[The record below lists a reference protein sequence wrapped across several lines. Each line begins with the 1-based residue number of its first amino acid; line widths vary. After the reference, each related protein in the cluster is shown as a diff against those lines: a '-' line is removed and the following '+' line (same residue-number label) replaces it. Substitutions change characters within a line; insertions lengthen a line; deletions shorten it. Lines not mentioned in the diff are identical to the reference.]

1 MLYTQCSVELLL
13 NFLWF
18 SLSLTLVLTW
28 VRAVRHGDAKQ
39 NWTTFVA
46 LALLLVLLLPVIS
59 MTDDLVALESRTE
72 LEHVVRRSEM
82 PLLQVASSAAILD
95 LGLLAVLVLIGFA
108 VLFSRLS
115 RFSLRVA
122 LRKLMDGF
130 VRTAGVRPPP
140 ALVFAA

>member
-1 MLYTQCSVELLL
+1 MLL

-18 SLSLTLVLTW
+18 SVSLTLVLTW
-28 VRAVRHGDAKQ
+28 VRAVRLGDAKQ
-39 NWTTFVA
+39 SWTTFIA
-46 LALLLVLLLPVIS
+46 LILLLVLLLPVIS
-59 MTDDLVALESRTE
+59 MTDDLVAMESRTE

-82 PLLQVASSAAILD
+82 PLLQVASGTATAFLD
-95 LGLLAVLVLIGFA
+95 LGVLAVLLLIGFA

-122 LRKLMDGF
+122 VRKIMAGF

-140 ALVFAA
+140 AFVFVA

>member
-13 NFLWF
+13 NVLWF
-18 SLSLTLVLTW
+18 SLSLALVVTW

-39 NWTTFVA
+39 SWTAFVA
-46 LALLLVLLLPVIS
+46 LVLLLVLLLPVIS
-59 MTDDLVALESRTE
+59 MTDDLVAMESRTE

-82 PLLQVASSAAILD
+82 PLLQIAPSVAILD
-95 LGLLAVLVLIGFA
+95 LGMLSALLLIGFA

-115 RFSLRVA
+115 RFSLQIA

-140 ALVFAA
+140 AFVFTA

>member
-1 MLYTQCSVELLL
+1 VELLL

-18 SLSLTLVLTW
+18 SLSLTLLLTW
-28 VRAVRHGDAKQ
+28 VRAVRQGDAKPT
-39 NWTTFVA
+39 WTTLVA
-46 LALLLVLLLPVIS
+46 LVLLLLLLLPVIS
-59 MTDDLVALESRTE
+59 MTDDLVAMESRTE

-82 PLLQVASSAAILD
+82 PLLQVAPGAAILG
-95 LGLLAVLVLIGFA
+95 LGMLAVLLLIGFA

-122 LRKLMDGF
+122 LRKIMDGF

-140 ALVFAA
+140 ALQFAA